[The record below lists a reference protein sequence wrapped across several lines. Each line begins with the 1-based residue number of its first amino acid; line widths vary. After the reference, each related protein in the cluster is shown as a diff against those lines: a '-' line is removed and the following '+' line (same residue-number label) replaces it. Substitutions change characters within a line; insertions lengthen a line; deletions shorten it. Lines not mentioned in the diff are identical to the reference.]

1 MANACLVV
9 GPAWVGDMVMAQSL
23 FMTLREKN
31 VETAVD
37 VVAPPWSLP
46 LLARMPEI
54 RDAIEMPVGHGRFAW
69 RERRRI
75 GITLR
80 NRAYE
85 RAIVLPRSFK
95 SALVPF
101 HARIR
106 TRTGYRGEMR
116 FGLLNDIRRM
126 DKTLLTRTVQR
137 FVALGRASDDVQ
149 PPPVPQPK
157 LRVDEANRQL
167 LLEKLSLDVS
177 LPVVA
182 LMPGAEYGPAKCW
195 PLEYYGRVARE
206 LAGSGHSVWILG
218 SERDFE
224 SGQRIVASSG
234 ETATNLCGQTRLE
247 DTVDLLSLAGNAV
260 TNDSGLMHIAAAV
273 GCHVV
278 AIYGSSNPDYT
289 PPLTDRRSIQFLA
302 LDCSPCMARDCP
314 LGHFKCMRD
323 LTPDRILENLTT
335 QNIDRC

>member
-137 FVALGRASDDVQ
+137 VHSSVPINRPVAGQPLVIPVSSEVDHPVLPMRAPRRVFIVSVVGLELCREGRRGRLGADSEECWTLSCGSCVDV
-149 PPPVPQPK
+149 
-157 LRVDEANRQL
+157 
-167 LLEKLSLDVS
+167 
-177 LPVVA
+177 
-182 LMPGAEYGPAKCW
+182 
-195 PLEYYGRVARE
+195 
-206 LAGSGHSVWILG
+206 
-218 SERDFE
+218 
-224 SGQRIVASSG
+224 
-234 ETATNLCGQTRLE
+234 
-247 DTVDLLSLAGNAV
+247 
-260 TNDSGLMHIAAAV
+260 
-273 GCHVV
+273 
-278 AIYGSSNPDYT
+278 
-289 PPLTDRRSIQFLA
+289 
-302 LDCSPCMARDCP
+302 
-314 LGHFKCMRD
+314 
-323 LTPDRILENLTT
+323 ENK
-335 QNIDRC
+335 